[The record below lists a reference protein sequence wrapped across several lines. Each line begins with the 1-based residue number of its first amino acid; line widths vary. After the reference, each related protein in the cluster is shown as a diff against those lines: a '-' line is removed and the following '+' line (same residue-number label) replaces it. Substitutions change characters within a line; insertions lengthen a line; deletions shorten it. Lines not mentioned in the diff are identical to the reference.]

1 MASLIVTDLDKTL
14 LNDKKEITSY
24 SVNVL
29 KRCKKNGIKIAFAT
43 ARPERAT
50 EEFQRL
56 FQPDFII
63 SNNGA
68 TISESNGNVIY
79 NKYIPQT
86 TRDTLIST
94 LISMNDVTCLTVEA
108 GICLYTNYKGEPWD
122 SANWNPIYNDF
133 SERLNI
139 NTPKISIECSNNAL
153 ISDLISQYSN
163 LHLYFNSGE
172 NWSQIMHI
180 DSTKMKAIHYLST
193 LLGIK
198 ISNIIAFG
206 DDYNDIEIIEKCGKG
221 VAVENAIELV
231 KKVASCICLNNN
243 ENGVAK
249 WIESHLLN

>member
-1 MASLIVTDLDKTL
+1 MVSLIVTDLDGTL
-14 LNDKKEITSY
+14 LNDIKEITSY

-29 KRCKKNGIKIAFAT
+29 NKCQKNGIKIAFAS

-56 FQPDFII
+56 FHPDFVI

-68 TISESNGNVIY
+68 TISEGDGNVIY
-79 NKYIPQT
+79 NKFIPGA
-86 TRDTLIST
+86 TRDSLISM

-108 GICLYTNYKGEPWD
+108 GTCLYTNYKGESWD

-133 SERLNI
+133 SEQLNI
-139 NTPKISIECSNNAL
+139 NTPKISIECGNNAL
-153 ISDLISQYSN
+153 IFDLISQYSD
-163 LHLYFNSGE
+163 LHLYFNSDE

-180 DSTKMKAIHYLST
+180 DSTKMNAIHYLSA
-193 LLGIK
+193 LLGIE

-206 DDYNDIEIIEKCGKG
+206 DDYNDIEMIEKCGKG

-231 KKVASCICLNNN
+231 KKAASCICLNNN
-243 ENGVAK
+243 ENGVAN
-249 WIESHLLN
+249 WIERHLLS